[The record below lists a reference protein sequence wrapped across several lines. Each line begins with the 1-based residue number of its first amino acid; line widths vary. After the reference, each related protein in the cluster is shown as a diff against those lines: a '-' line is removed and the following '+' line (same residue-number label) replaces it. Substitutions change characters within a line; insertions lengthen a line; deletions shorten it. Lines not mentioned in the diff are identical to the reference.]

1 MKLEPR
7 IALLDEI
14 LEPWAAQLGAD
25 RVPYT
30 NHVYRVLHFCFAL
43 RPPTDEERRKLVI
56 AGAFHDLGIW
66 SDGTLDYLPPS
77 VALARRYLDERRL
90 GAWSDE
96 VALVIDLHHRLRAFR
111 DERWPL
117 VEPFRRADLVDVSMG
132 RLAAGLPASY
142 VREVQGAFPNA
153 GFHRRLVQLGA
164 RWIPR
169 HPLRPAPFV
178 RW

>member
-7 IALLDEI
+7 IALLEEI
-14 LEPWAAQLGAD
+14 LEPWAAKLGAD

-43 RPPTDEERRKLVI
+43 HPPTVDDHRKLVI

-66 SDGTLDYLPPS
+66 SDDTLDYLPPS
-77 VALARRYLDERRL
+77 VALARSYLDEHGL
-90 GAWSDE
+90 GGWREE
-96 VALVIDLHHRLRAFR
+96 VGLVIDLHHRLRAHR
-111 DERWPL
+111 DPRWPL

-132 RLAAGLPASY
+132 RLAAGLPATY
-142 VREVQGAFPNA
+142 VREVQAAFPNA
-153 GFHRRLVQLGA
+153 GFHRRLVELGA

>member
-7 IALLDEI
+7 IALLDDI
-14 LEPWAAQLGAD
+14 LEPWAAALGAD

-43 RPPTDEERRKLVI
+43 HPPTEDERRKLVV

-66 SDGTLDYLPPS
+66 SESTLDYLPPS
-77 VALARRYLDERRL
+77 VALARRYLAEHGL
-90 GAWSDE
+90 GEWGDE
-96 VALVIDLHHRLRAFR
+96 VALVIDLHHRLRAYR
-111 DERWPL
+111 GDGAAL

-132 RLAAGLPASY
+132 RLAAGLPASF
-142 VREVQGAFPNA
+142 VREVQAAFPNS
-153 GFHRRLVQLGA
+153 GFHRRLLELGA

-169 HPLRPAPFV
+169 HPLRPAPFL

>member
-1 MKLEPR
+1 MELESR

-14 LEPWAAQLGAD
+14 LELWASRLGSD

-30 NHVYRVLHFCFAL
+30 NHVYRVLNFCFAL
-43 RPPTDEERRKLVI
+43 RPPTDDERRKLII

-77 VALARRYLDERRL
+77 VGLARRYLAEHGL
-90 GAWSDE
+90 GDWSEE
-96 VALVIDLHHRLRAFR
+96 VARVIDLHHRVRAFR
-111 DERWPL
+111 DPRWPL

-132 RLAAGLPASY
+132 RLAAGLPRSY
-142 VREVQGAFPNA
+142 VREVQAAFPNA
-153 GFHRRLVQLGA
+153 GFHRRLVALGA